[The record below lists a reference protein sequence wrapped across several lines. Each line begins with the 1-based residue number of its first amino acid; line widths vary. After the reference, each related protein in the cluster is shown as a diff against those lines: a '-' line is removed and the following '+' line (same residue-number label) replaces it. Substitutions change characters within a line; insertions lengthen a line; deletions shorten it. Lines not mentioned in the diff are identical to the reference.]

1 MRLLTLAFGLI
12 ILSGCATQYKE
23 VKIPIKCDIPARV
36 KPEQKGSEVEQLKAI
51 LIYAEGL
58 ERDLKFCR
66 GEI

>member
-1 MRLLTLAFGLI
+1 MRLLTLALGVI

-23 VKIPIKCDIPARV
+23 IKIPIKCEIPPRV
-36 KPEQKGSEVEQLKAI
+36 KPEQKGSEVEQLKEI

-66 GEI
+66 GQ